1 MNHRMFPL
9 SSLVLLLCA
18 MALPAMATSS
28 TASSASDSASSATS
42 SASDSL
48 KTSSNGSSKAT
59 TAVTDGDYKIIEV
72 AALIDRP
79 GTVRM
84 KLQAVADPSAGSE
97 FFLYLPQPIFDKNPL
112 GAGQIVAARQRPY
125 GVEFA
130 RGDTRQAFFLVLDD
144 AAYRDL
150 KSNAVVL

>member
-1 MNHRMFPL
+1 MNHRTA
-9 SSLVLLLCA
+9 SLASITLLLSA
-18 MALPAMATSS
+18 ISLPTLAASS

-59 TAVTDGDYKIIEV
+59 TAVTDGDYQVIEV
-72 AALIDRP
+72 TSLADRP
-79 GTVRM
+79 GIVRM
-84 KLQAVADPSAGSE
+84 KLQAMADTRAGSE
-97 FFLYLPQPIFDKNPL
+97 FFLYLPQQIVDKSPL
-112 GAGQIVAARQRPY
+112 GVGQIVAARQRPY

-150 KSNAVVL
+150 QSNAVVL

>member
-1 MNHRMFPL
+1 MNHRTT
-9 SSLVLLLCA
+9 SLAFIALLISA
-18 MALPAMATSS
+18 MSLPSLATSS

-59 TAVTDGDYKIIEV
+59 TAVTDGDYKVIEV
-72 AALIDRP
+72 AALTDRP
-79 GTVRM
+79 GAVRM
-84 KLQAVADPSAGSE
+84 KLQAVAEPSAESE
-97 FFLYLPQPIFDKNPL
+97 FFLYLPQPVFDKSPL

-130 RGDTRQAFFLVLDD
+130 RGDTGRAFFLVLDD

>member
-1 MNHRMFPL
+1 
-9 SSLVLLLCA
+9 
-18 MALPAMATSS
+18 
-28 TASSASDSASSATS
+28 
-42 SASDSL
+42 
-48 KTSSNGSSKAT
+48 
-59 TAVTDGDYKIIEV
+59 VTDGDYKVIEV
-72 AALIDRP
+72 AAVADRP

-84 KLQAVADPSAGSE
+84 KLQAVADPSADGE
-97 FFLYLPQPIFDKNPL
+97 FFLYLPQQIFDKSPL

>member
-1 MNHRMFPL
+1 MNHRIFPL

-18 MALPAMATSS
+18 IALPAMAASS

-59 TAVTDGDYKIIEV
+59 TAVTDGDYQVIEV
-72 AALIDRP
+72 AAVTERP

-84 KLQAVADPSAGSE
+84 KLQAVAEPSAQSE
-97 FFLYLPQPIFDKNPL
+97 FFLYVPQQIFDKSPL

-130 RGDTRQAFFLVLDD
+130 RGDSRQAFFLVLDD
-144 AAYRDL
+144 ASYRDL
-150 KSNAVVL
+150 QSNAVVL

>member
-1 MNHRMFPL
+1 MKHHTFPL
-9 SSLVLLLCA
+9 ASLALLVCT
-18 MALPAMATSS
+18 MALPAMAASS

-59 TAVTDGDYKIIEV
+59 TAVTDGDYKVIEV
-72 AALIDRP
+72 AAVTERP

-84 KLQAVADPSAGSE
+84 KLQAVADPSPDSE
-97 FFLYLPQPIFDKNPL
+97 FFLYLPQQIFDKSPL